1 MKLSTLIRREMNL
14 RGIKTIKQA
23 AQLLGVSTELVR
35 SILNNRRIPKDGTL
49 LKMAEALAMD
59 PAVLL
64 VPSHL
69 QKMPRKLRTE
79 VLPVAPPSNFDWE
92 HKRKW
97 PLSQEQCDYLGR
109 VLQPAE
115 IQLVRKCRQLT
126 EEEKGSAFACV
137 GYLFSVHR
145 VPPPADP
152 PAQQRSPSEQEA
164 PCRPE
169 AEAVS
174 GGSRPGTV
182 SCSNSKSEDD
192 REEGRSEIPGLT
204 RASP

>member
-23 AQLLGVSTELVR
+23 AQLLGVSTELAR
-35 SILNNRRIPKDGTL
+35 SILKNSRIPKDGTL
-49 LKMAEALAMD
+49 LKMAEALGLD

-69 QKMPRKLRTE
+69 QKMPRKLRAE
-79 VLPVAPPSNFDWE
+79 VLPVAPPSNFDWIR
-92 HKRKW
+92 KRKW

-115 IQLVRKCRQLT
+115 IQLIRKCRQLT
-126 EEEKGSAFACV
+126 EEEKGSAVAYV
-137 GYLFSVHR
+137 GYLFSVHH

-152 PAQQRSPSEQEA
+152 PARQQAPSEQEA
-164 PCRPE
+164 ACRPE

-174 GGSRPGTV
+174 GGPRPGTP
-182 SCSNSKSEDD
+182 SRSIPKSEDD
-192 REEGRSEIPGLT
+192 REEGGSDIPRLA